1 MTSHRKKLTSVIW
14 LINIKVA
21 KAYRMVSND
30 ALCIITG
37 LTPIHIQIKE
47 TAELYKIIRENRH
60 KNLLDD
66 HDKFP
71 KK

>member
-14 LINIKVA
+14 LINIKIA

-47 TAELYKIIRENRH
+47 TAELYKIISENRH

-66 HDKFP
+66 HDKSP